1 MDFAESTT
9 MNAVTQRKETMPI
22 PHHRSQ
28 VWGLLPLSFALGAS
42 AATAQT
48 TPEPLTPIPAVKLE
62 YRSTLSTYKA
72 YADQPV
78 QSWREANDE
87 VGRIGGWRAYAK
99 EMRAGEPPGAGA
111 SAPAVPPA
119 HTMGGKP

>member
-9 MNAVTQRKETMPI
+9 MNAVIQREEPMPI
-22 PHHRSQ
+22 PYHRSH
-28 VWGLLPLSFALGAS
+28 VWGLLPLTFALVAS

-48 TPEPLTPIPAVKLE
+48 HPEPLTPVPAVKLE
-62 YRSTLSTYKA
+62 YRSTLTYKA

-87 VGRIGGWRAYAK
+87 VGRIGGWRTYAK
-99 EMRAGEPPGAGA
+99 EMRAVEPPKAGA
-111 SAPAVPPA
+111 SAPAVLPA
-119 HTMGGKP
+119 HTMGAKP